1 MEPFNVQRIKLG
13 IFILTGTI
21 LFITG
26 VYFIGKKQNMFG
38 NTIELFAVFNNING
52 LKPGNNVRYSGIN
65 VGTVNEINMISDTVI
80 VVTVTVEKEI
90 SHHIKKDSR
99 CAITSDGLVGSMI
112 INIIPGTEESQKI
125 NPGDTIYSLSRIRT
139 DQMLQTLSVT
149 NENAALLTAE
159 MLKIA
164 EGIGDGKGLIGAII
178 KDPAIT
184 EDVRAIIT
192 NLKNT
197 TNSSNLA
204 INQLNKILTSLDRN
218 DNLIGSLRDTTLA
231 VKVKNIINN
240 VEVSSVEISQIL
252 KQLET
257 TISETRQTITNAREG
272 KGAINYLSNDP
283 QLVTKIDKTL
293 IHLDS
298 TILEINKA
306 GIQLNQNL
314 DALKK
319 TWLLRR
325 QFKEDKK

>member
-21 LFITG
+21 LFITA

-80 VVTVTVEKEI
+80 VVTVTIEKEI
-90 SHHIKKDSR
+90 SRHIKKDSR

-125 NPGDTIYSLSRIRT
+125 NQGDTIYSLSRIRT

-178 KDPAIT
+178 KDPSIT

-192 NLKNT
+192 NIKNT

-240 VEVSSVEISQIL
+240 VEVSSVQISQIL

-283 QLVTKIDKTL
+283 TLVKKIDRT
-293 IHLDS
+293 ITHLDS
-298 TILEINKA
+298 TILEINQA

-319 TWLLRR
+319 TWLLRK
-325 QFKEDKK
+325 QFKEEKE